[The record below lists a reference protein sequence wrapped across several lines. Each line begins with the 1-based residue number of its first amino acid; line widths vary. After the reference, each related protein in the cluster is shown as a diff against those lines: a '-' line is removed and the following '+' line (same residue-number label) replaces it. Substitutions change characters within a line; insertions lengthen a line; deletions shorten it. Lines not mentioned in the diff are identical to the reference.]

1 MRQRFF
7 SLRIFTV
14 FVIELFE
21 DVLSFYHAQ
30 ELLVLDDGDGFQV
43 FCDHDAGQVFHG
55 GVRAGHDD
63 FFGHEL
69 FGRAGKEFLEALLV
83 FLEVAVI
90 DVGSQEVDVLGDTGL
105 DFLVQEVCVG
115 DDADDFL
122 VVFDD
127 RNGRDV
133 VFYEH
138 IDEVKDR
145 RIFLRRNDIFFHDI
159 CCRFRHKIN
168 PFIINSMGA

>member
-1 MRQRFF
+1 MLAPRR
-7 SLRIFTV
+7 LT
-14 FVIELFE
+14 
-21 DVLSFYHAQ
+21 YW
-30 ELLVLDDGDGFQV
+30 
-43 FCDHDAGQVFHG
+43 
-55 GVRAGHDD
+55 GH
-63 FFGHEL
+63 
-69 FGRAGKEFLEALLV
+69 
-83 FLEVAVI
+83 
-90 DVGSQEVDVLGDTGL
+90 TGL

-145 RIFLRRNDIFFHDI
+145 RIFLRRNDNFF
-159 CCRFRHKIN
+159 
-168 PFIINSMGA
+168 P